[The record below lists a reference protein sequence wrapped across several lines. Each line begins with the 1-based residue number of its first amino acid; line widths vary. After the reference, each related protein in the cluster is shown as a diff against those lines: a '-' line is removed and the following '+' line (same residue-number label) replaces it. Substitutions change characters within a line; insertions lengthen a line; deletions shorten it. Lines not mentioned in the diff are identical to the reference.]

1 MKISVIGAGAMGGA
15 MVQGMLKGKTFAN
28 DDITVADPSAKA
40 LEQFDGT
47 GATITTDNTQAA
59 TASDIVAVVVKP
71 WLVE

>member
-40 LEQFDGT
+40 L
-47 GATITTDNTQAA
+47 
-59 TASDIVAVVVKP
+59 
-71 WLVE
+71 